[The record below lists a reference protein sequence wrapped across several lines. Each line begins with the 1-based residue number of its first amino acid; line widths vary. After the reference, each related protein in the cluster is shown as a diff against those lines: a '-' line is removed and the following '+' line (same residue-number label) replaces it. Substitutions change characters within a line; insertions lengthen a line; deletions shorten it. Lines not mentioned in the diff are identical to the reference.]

1 MGNCFFKNKKK
12 IKPITNADI
21 SQRQDNHNNENNL
34 KEVNDYVEK
43 EFQKIDKKIIEEYG
57 EDNIRLTLKTQWWI
71 ITTDIPS
78 SFNNVLREINNK
90 IYPIQ

>member
-1 MGNCFFKNKKK
+1 MGNYFFKNK
-12 IKPITNADI
+12 IKPITNTDI
-21 SQRQDNHNNENNL
+21 TQRLDNHNNENNL

-57 EDNIRLTLKTQWWI
+57 EGNIKLTLKTRWWI
-71 ITTDIPS
+71 IVTDIPS

-90 IYPIQ
+90 IYPSQ